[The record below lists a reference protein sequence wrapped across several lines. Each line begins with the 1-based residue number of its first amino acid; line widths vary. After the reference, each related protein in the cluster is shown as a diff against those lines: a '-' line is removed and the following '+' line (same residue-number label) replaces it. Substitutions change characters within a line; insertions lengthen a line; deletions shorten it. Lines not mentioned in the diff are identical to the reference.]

1 MRVYLAQRLA
11 MMVLTIWAIIT
22 IVFFMIR
29 LVPGDPTTVFVRENL
44 PLEVIKQQR
53 AAWGL
58 DDPLYV
64 QYLRYLRNLITFNF
78 GQSFQQRSPV
88 GDLLWRAVG
97 NTLILLAPG
106 TVLMTVI
113 GAIIGAVAGWRRGS
127 RLEASAVLI
136 SLLLRSMP
144 TFFIGMLLLL
154 FFAYQWQIL
163 PPGGISPPGTFP
175 SYGEMLL
182 SPDLWKRLIL
192 PTAAIVLHGF
202 YAPML
207 LMRTSIVE
215 FKGEDFVE
223 VLRAKGLSEWRIISH
238 AARNAM
244 PPLITSTAITFA
256 LIVDGQVVLEQV
268 FSWPGA
274 GRLVVQAML
283 DRDYPVLQAAF
294 FLVAISVVVANFIAD
309 LLYGTL
315 DPRVRYD

>member
-1 MRVYLAQRLA
+1 MRAYLAQRLVT
-11 MMVLTIWAIIT
+11 MVVTIWAVVT

-29 LVPGDPTTVFVRENL
+29 LIPGDPTTVFVREDM
-44 PLEVIKQQR
+44 PLEAIKRQR

-58 DDPLYV
+58 EDPLYV
-64 QYLRYLRNLITFNF
+64 QYLRYLGNLITFNF
-78 GQSFQQRSPV
+78 GDSFQQRAPV

-97 NTLILLAPG
+97 NTLILLVPA
-106 TVLMTVI
+106 TVLMTVL
-113 GAIIGAVAGWRRGS
+113 GAILGAIVGWRRGS
-127 RLEASAVLI
+127 RLEASSVVI

-163 PPGGISPPGTFP
+163 PPGGISAPGTFP
-175 SYGEMLL
+175 SYREMIF
-182 SPDLWKRLIL
+182 SIDLWKRLVL
-192 PTAAIVLHGF
+192 PTAAVVLHGF

-207 LMRTSIVE
+207 LMRTSIIE

-223 VLRAKGLSEWRIISH
+223 VLRAKGLSERQIIRH

-244 PPLITSTAITFA
+244 LPLITSTAITFA

-268 FSWPGA
+268 FSWPGV

-294 FLVAISVVVANFIAD
+294 FLVAASVIVANFIAD
-309 LLYGTL
+309 LLYGVL
-315 DPRVRYD
+315 DPRVRYE